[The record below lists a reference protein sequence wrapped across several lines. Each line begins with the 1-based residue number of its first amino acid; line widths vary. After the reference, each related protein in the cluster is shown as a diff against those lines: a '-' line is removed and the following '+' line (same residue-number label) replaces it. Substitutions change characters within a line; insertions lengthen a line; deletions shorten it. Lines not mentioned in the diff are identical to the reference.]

1 MKIRTLERY
10 YSIISVCTHV
20 LVLQLRADPSI
31 SRRETYVFICT
42 PVSAL
47 FQFNNIAG
55 AEPKSCYIIVGSRVP
70 VVRSKFKKKK
80 KEWERTR
87 FFYIMSFIDD
97 FVTSCFNLPPG
108 ISGLYNNRKS
118 ISTCVFV
125 GIAAIILADRLNY

>member
-1 MKIRTLERY
+1 MEIVNFRT
-10 YSIISVCTHV
+10 STPV
-20 LVLQLRADPSI
+20 LAQLRADPRI
-31 SRRETYVFICT
+31 SRRETHVFICT

-47 FQFNNIAG
+47 FLYNNIAG

-80 KEWERTR
+80 KERERMR

-108 ISGLYNNRKS
+108 ISGLYNNRKKHLDVCLWAS
-118 ISTCVFV
+118 PLLFWPT
-125 GIAAIILADRLNY
+125 D